1 MKGSMSAQIALQG
14 SENWK
19 LQGATEDKSVSM
31 IWGLIWPLASL
42 IFDGLSPAIKYLAPT
57 ECFSMVFCKCE
68 RIYKL
73 A

>member
-1 MKGSMSAQIALQG
+1 MKGAMSAQIALQG
-14 SENWK
+14 YDTWK
-19 LQGATEDKSVSM
+19 LQGATEDKSVA
-31 IWGLIWPLASL
+31 ILWGLTKLASL

>member
-1 MKGSMSAQIALQG
+1 MKGAMSAQIALQG

-31 IWGLIWPLASL
+31 IWGLINLASL
-42 IFDGLSPAIKYLAPT
+42 IFDDLSPAIKYLVPT